1 MFPRLTLDIGWRDLA
16 FALATRGDEGAVRSI
31 AAMAPAGRTAVTALS
46 VRTALDAFLA
56 ELALPA
62 GDEVLMS
69 AVNIETMAEVVR
81 AHGLVPVSVDIELAT
96 LAPSPETVEAA
107 VTPRTRLFLLA
118 HLYGARVETSGLAE
132 VCRRRGLMFVEDLAQ
147 AYDGRL
153 TASDG
158 ADASLYSFGPIK
170 TATALGGAVAL
181 FADPDLARRVR
192 ARLDAC
198 PEPAAGW
205 WRKRALKHAV
215 LKALSL
221 PPLYG
226 LARLAIA
233 AAGRDPEAVIGAAAR
248 GFRSGD
254 LLPQLRRRPPKAMLA
269 LLARRLARGA
279 APLER
284 TARARR
290 VLWRL
295 PPRIPVPGRDLASH
309 AWWLAPV
316 LPRHPDLFAQR
327 LRDAGFD
334 ATRGATSL
342 RALPGAPNA
351 AHLIDMVVYLPLS
364 PFLSQV
370 DEARLADLTVAAFDD
385 DARSSFITAPAEA
398 LST

>member
-1 MFPRLTLDIGWRDLA
+1 MFPRLTLDIGWPDLA
-16 FALATRGDEGAVRSI
+16 FALATRGDEGAAGSI
-31 AAMAPAGRTAVTALS
+31 AAMAPAGRSAVTALS
-46 VRTALDAFLA
+46 VRTALDALLA

-81 AHGLVPVSVDIELAT
+81 AHGLVPVAVDIDLST
-96 LAPSPETVEAA
+96 LAPPPEDLEAA
-107 VTPRTRLFLLA
+107 ITPRTRLFLLA
-118 HLYGARVETSGLAE
+118 HLYGARVETFALAE

-170 TATALGGAVAL
+170 TATALGGAVGL
-181 FADPDLARRVR
+181 IADPDLARRVQ
-192 ARLDAC
+192 ARLDAY
-198 PEPAAGW
+198 PEAAAGW
-205 WRKRALKHAV
+205 WRKRVLKHAA
-215 LKALSL
+215 LKAFSL

-226 LARLAIA
+226 LVRLAIV

-254 LLPQLRRRPPKAMLA
+254 LLAQLRRRPPRAMLA
-269 LLARRLARGA
+269 LLARRLTRA
-279 APLER
+279 APPVER
-284 TARARR
+284 IAGARR

-295 PPRIPVPGRDLASH
+295 PPRIPVPGRDLPSH
-309 AWWLAPV
+309 VWWLTPV
-316 LPRHPDLFAQR
+316 LPRHPDVFARR
-327 LRDAGFD
+327 LCDAGFD

-351 AHLIDMVVYLPLS
+351 AHLIDSVVYLPLS
-364 PFLSQV
+364 PFLSQA
-370 DEARLADLTVAAFDD
+370 DEARLADLTIAAFDD